1 MKSVEET
8 EFYEDLEFDIARL
21 KERIAKIAGEIAVLP
36 QNISWG
42 NMTHLFSARAEYM
55 VLETVRSAVANGE
68 KEKVINYLN
77 NISNSALRGG
87 FSISSNP
94 VSNILDRDLAE
105 AWYRMWV
112 DEGSSLCKKHGLI
125 KAYEE
130 VEN

>member
-1 MKSVEET
+1 MKSIEET
-8 EFYEDLEFDIARL
+8 EFYEGLEFDIARL
-21 KERIAKIAGEIAVLP
+21 KERIAKIAEEIATLP

-42 NMTHLFSARAEYM
+42 NMTNVFSARAEYM

-68 KEKVINYLN
+68 EEQVINYLN
-77 NISNSALRGG
+77 NISNSALRSG

-112 DEGSSLCKKHGLI
+112 DEVSFSCLKQGLI

-130 VEN
+130 VE